1 MRKPAQ
7 RLELTNFY
15 AATNMAMDRLLQLMA
30 EKKASDLFIAPGS
43 PVHLKINGVAIPV
56 GSQKMIPDTIKTLL
70 REIIDEKS
78 WAQFEQRHELNI
90 AYGLRGV
97 GSFRIS
103 VMQQRGSPAAVVRYI
118 PGDIPAFE
126 SLSLPEVLTEVIM
139 DKRGLVMVVGATGSG
154 KSTTLAAMLD
164 YRNERKSGHILTME
178 DPIEFIYRNK
188 RSIVNQREIGTDT
201 ESLHIALKNA
211 MRQAPDVLLIGEIRD
226 AETMT
231 AALAYAQ
238 SGHLVLS
245 TLHANNS
252 YHAMNRVISFYPPD
266 NRRAL
271 LSDLATSLRCVVSQR
286 LVRSVSG
293 GRVPAVE
300 LLLNSS
306 HISELI
312 EQARIGEIKDAMEKS
327 LAQGSQTFDQ
337 SLVRLVRENLVS
349 REDALANADSATNLQ
364 WLLENQAEAKPVG
377 AQKSPPPAIAPV
389 GVEPAAKPDTAT
401 FSEFLLN
408 I

>member
-1 MRKPAQ
+1 
-7 RLELTNFY
+7 
-15 AATNMAMDRLLQLMA
+15 MAMDRLLQLMA

-43 PVHLKINGVAIPV
+43 AVHLKINGVSIPV

-70 REIIDEKS
+70 REIIDEVS
-78 WAQFEQRHELNI
+78 WALFEQKRELNM

-118 PGDIPAFE
+118 PGDIPAFD

-154 KSTTLAAMLD
+154 KSTTLASMLD

-178 DPIEFIYRNK
+178 DPIEFIYKNK

-201 ESLHIALKNA
+201 DSLHIALKNA

-306 HISELI
+306 HIAELI

-337 SLVRLVRENLVS
+337 SLVRLVRENLIT

-364 WLLENQAEAKPVG
+364 WLLENQAEAKSVSN
-377 AQKSPPPAIAPV
+377 AAAPPSVATKV

>member
-1 MRKPAQ
+1 
-7 RLELTNFY
+7 
-15 AATNMAMDRLLQLMA
+15 MAMDRLLQLMA

-43 PVHLKINGVAIPV
+43 PVHLKINGVSIPV
-56 GSQKMIPDTIKTLL
+56 GSQKMIPDTVVALL
-70 REIIDEKS
+70 REIIDDAS
-78 WAQFEQRHELNI
+78 WAQFEQRRELNM

-118 PGDIPAFE
+118 PGDIPAFNT
-126 SLSLPEVLTEVIM
+126 LSLPEILTEVIM

-154 KSTTLAAMLD
+154 KSTTLASMLD

-188 RSIVNQREIGTDT
+188 RSIINQREIGTDT
-201 ESLHIALKNA
+201 DSLHIALKNA

-271 LSDLATSLRCVVSQR
+271 LADLATSLRCVVSQR
-286 LVRSVSG
+286 LVRSVTG

-306 HISELI
+306 HIAELI

-337 SLVRLVRENLVS
+337 SLVRLVRENLVT

-364 WLLENQAEAKPVG
+364 WLLENQSEVKPVG
-377 AQKSPPPAIAPV
+377 AMPTAPSV
-389 GVEPAAKPDTAT
+389 ATKIGVEPAAKPDTAT

>member
-1 MRKPAQ
+1 
-7 RLELTNFY
+7 
-15 AATNMAMDRLLQLMA
+15 MAMDRLLQLMA

-43 PVHLKINGVAIPV
+43 PVHLKINGVSIPV
-56 GSQKMIPDTIKTLL
+56 GSQKMIPDTIKALL
-70 REIIDEKS
+70 REIIDEPT
-78 WAQFEQRHELNI
+78 WAQFEQKRELNV

-103 VMQQRGSPAAVVRYI
+103 VMQQRGSPAAVVRFI

-126 SLSLPEVLTEVIM
+126 TLSLPEVLTEVIM
-139 DKRGLVMVVGATGSG
+139 EKRGLVMVVGATGSG
-154 KSTTLAAMLD
+154 KSTTLASMLD

-178 DPIEFIYRNK
+178 DPIEFIYKNK
-188 RSIVNQREIGTDT
+188 RSIINQREIGTDT
-201 ESLHIALKNA
+201 DSLHIALKNA

-271 LSDLATSLRCVVSQR
+271 LADLATSLRCVVSQR

-306 HISELI
+306 HIAELI

-337 SLVRLVRENLVS
+337 SLVRLVRENLIT

-364 WLLENQAEAKPVG
+364 WLLENQAEAKSVG
-377 AQKSPPPAIAPV
+377 NTAAPPSVAAKV

>member
-1 MRKPAQ
+1 
-7 RLELTNFY
+7 
-15 AATNMAMDRLLQLMA
+15 MAMERLLQLMA

-43 PVHLKINGVAIPV
+43 AVHLKINGVSIPV
-56 GSQKMIPDTIKTLL
+56 GSQKMIPDTIKALL
-70 REIIDEKS
+70 CEIIDEKS
-78 WAQFEQRHELNI
+78 WALFEQRHELNV
-90 AYGLRGV
+90 AYGMRGV
-97 GSFRIS
+97 GGFRIS

-118 PGDIPAFE
+118 PSDIPALDT
-126 SLSLPEVLTEVIM
+126 LSLPDVLGEVIM
-139 DKRGLVMVVGATGSG
+139 EKRGLVMVVGATGSG
-154 KSTTLAAMLD
+154 KSTTLASMID
-164 YRNERKSGHILTME
+164 YRNERRSGHILTME
-178 DPIEFIYRNK
+178 DPIEFMYKNK
-188 RSIVNQREIGTDT
+188 RSIINQREIGTDT
-201 ESLHIALKNA
+201 ENLHIALKNA

-252 YHAMNRVISFYPPD
+252 YHAMNRVISFYSPD

-271 LSDLATSLRCVVSQR
+271 LADLATSLRCVISQR

-293 GRVPAVE
+293 GRTPAVE
-300 LLLNSS
+300 LLMNGS

-312 EQARIGEIKDAMEKS
+312 EQSRISEIKEAMEKS

-337 SLVRLVRENLVS
+337 SLVRLVREGLVS

-364 WLLENQAEAKPVG
+364 WLLENQVEAPPSG
-377 AQKSPPPAIAPV
+377 AAAQTAANIPKA

>member
-1 MRKPAQ
+1 
-7 RLELTNFY
+7 
-15 AATNMAMDRLLQLMA
+15 MAMDRLLQLMA

-43 PVHLKINGVAIPV
+43 PVHLKINGVSIPV

-70 REIIDEKS
+70 REIIDEAS
-78 WAQFEQRHELNI
+78 WALFEQKRELNM

-118 PGDIPAFE
+118 PGDIPAFDT
-126 SLSLPEVLTEVIM
+126 LSLPEVLTEVIM

-154 KSTTLAAMLD
+154 KSTTLASMLD

-188 RSIVNQREIGTDT
+188 RSIINQREIGTDT

-286 LVRSVSG
+286 LVRSISG

-306 HISELI
+306 HIAELI

-337 SLVRLVRENLVS
+337 SLVRLVRENLIS

-364 WLLENQAEAKPVG
+364 WLLENQSEAKSVG
-377 AQKSPPPAIAPV
+377 ASTAPPSVANPV
-389 GVEPAAKPDTAT
+389 GVEPAAKPDSAT

>member
-1 MRKPAQ
+1 
-7 RLELTNFY
+7 
-15 AATNMAMDRLLQLMA
+15 MAMDRLLQLMA

-43 PVHLKINGVAIPV
+43 PVHLKINGVSIPV

-70 REIIDEKS
+70 REIIDEAS
-78 WAQFEQRHELNI
+78 WALFEQKRELNI

-126 SLSLPEVLTEVIM
+126 TLSLPDVLTEVIM

-154 KSTTLAAMLD
+154 KSTTLASMLD

-178 DPIEFIYRNK
+178 DPIEFIYKNK

-201 ESLHIALKNA
+201 DSLHIALKNA

-271 LSDLATSLRCVVSQR
+271 LADLATSLRCVVSQR
-286 LVRSVSG
+286 LVRSVTG

-306 HISELI
+306 HIAELI

-337 SLVRLVRENLVS
+337 SLVRLVRENLIT

-364 WLLENQAEAKPVG
+364 WLLENQAEAKSVG
-377 AQKSPPPAIAPV
+377 TTAAPPSVATKV

>member
-1 MRKPAQ
+1 
-7 RLELTNFY
+7 
-15 AATNMAMDRLLQLMA
+15 MAMDRLLQLMA

-43 PVHLKINGVAIPV
+43 PVHLKINGVSIPV

-70 REIIDEKS
+70 REIIDEAS
-78 WAQFEQRHELNI
+78 WALFEQKRELNL

-126 SLSLPEVLTEVIM
+126 TLSLPDVLTEVIM

-154 KSTTLAAMLD
+154 KSTTLASMLD

-178 DPIEFIYRNK
+178 DPIEFIYKNK

-201 ESLHIALKNA
+201 DSLHIALKNA

-286 LVRSVSG
+286 LVRSVTG

-306 HISELI
+306 HIAELI

-337 SLVRLVRENLVS
+337 SLVRLVRENLIT

-364 WLLENQAEAKPVG
+364 WLLENQAEAKSVG
-377 AQKSPPPAIAPV
+377 TSAAPPSVATKV

>member
-1 MRKPAQ
+1 
-7 RLELTNFY
+7 
-15 AATNMAMDRLLQLMA
+15 MAMDRLLQLMA

-43 PVHLKINGVAIPV
+43 PVHLKINGVSIPV

-70 REIIDEKS
+70 REIIDEAT
-78 WAQFEQRHELNI
+78 WAQFEQKRELNV

-103 VMQQRGSPAAVVRYI
+103 VMQQRGSPAAVVRFI

-126 SLSLPEVLTEVIM
+126 TLSLPDVLTEVIM

-154 KSTTLAAMLD
+154 KSTTLASMLD

-178 DPIEFIYRNK
+178 DPIEFIYKNK
-188 RSIVNQREIGTDT
+188 RSIINQREIGTDT
-201 ESLHIALKNA
+201 DSLHIALKNA

-271 LSDLATSLRCVVSQR
+271 LADLATSLRCVVSQR

-306 HISELI
+306 HIAELI

-337 SLVRLVRENLVS
+337 SLVRLVRENLIT

-364 WLLENQAEAKPVG
+364 WLLENQAEAKSVG
-377 AQKSPPPAIAPV
+377 TTAAPPSVATKV

>member
-1 MRKPAQ
+1 
-7 RLELTNFY
+7 
-15 AATNMAMDRLLQLMA
+15 MAMDRLLQLMA

-56 GSQKMIPDTIKTLL
+56 GSQKMIPDTIKALL
-70 REIIDEKS
+70 REIIDEPT
-78 WAQFEQRHELNI
+78 WAQFEQKRELNM

-126 SLSLPEVLTEVIM
+126 TLSLPEVLTEVIM

-154 KSTTLAAMLD
+154 KSTTLASMLD

-188 RSIVNQREIGTDT
+188 RSIINQREIGTDT

-306 HISELI
+306 HIAELI

-337 SLVRLVRENLVS
+337 SLVRLVRENLVT

-364 WLLENQAEAKPVG
+364 WLLENQSEAKSVG
-377 AQKSPPPAIAPV
+377 ATAAPPSVATQV
-389 GVEPAAKPDTAT
+389 GAEPAAKPDIAT